1 MSTEARKR
9 KQPCSWLSPA
19 SRWLALPM
27 FAIVVSLAA
36 SPPTQA
42 AIPCAPG
49 APIFNLTT
57 DKGYIST
64 PDGNSVYMWSYR
76 RTATGSNFQVP
87 SPVLCVTQ
95 GQTVTINLTNP
106 ASTGLL
112 TGGLPEATSLVFPGQ
127 LNVQTFGGKPGLF
140 ANEIGPGPGTVTYR
154 FVANEPGTYLYE
166 SGTNPHKQV
175 HMGLYGA
182 LIVRP
187 SAAANRAYTDP
198 DTVFDVNQEYLM
210 LIHEIDPELHQAVE
224 TDQPY
229 DVTVMHDRYW
239 TINGRSFPDTILPS
253 APNAPTLPDQPYSAL
268 VTVDEVPCAVPG
280 SGFGCTPATGTAN
293 RPALIRYANAGLVNH
308 PFHPHGNHLRVIA
321 RDGRL
326 LGGPGGAGIP
336 AIGAMEA
343 FTKTI
348 GSGQTYDLL
357 VRWVDEQEFDPAL
370 NQIPVTIPDLQNLKF
385 KDDVTWYSGSP
396 YLGFKDDLPP
406 TTTSFNDC
414 GELYYPW
421 HSHALNE
428 FQNFDEGFG
437 GLATLFRVEPTG
449 GCP

>member
-1 MSTEARKR
+1 MSKEASKW
-9 KQPCSWLSPA
+9 KGLGSWLSPA
-19 SRWLALPM
+19 SRWLALPA
-27 FAIVVSLAA
+27 FAIAAALAA
-36 SPPTQA
+36 PPPAKA
-42 AIPCAPG
+42 AIPCTPPG
-49 APIFNLTT
+49 LTTFNLTT

-76 RTATGSNFQVP
+76 RTTLGSNFQIP

-112 TGGLPEATSLVFPGQ
+112 SSGLPEATSLVFPGQ
-127 LNVQTFGGKPGLF
+127 TNVQTFGGKPGLF

-154 FVANEPGTYLYE
+154 FVASQPGTYLYE

-175 HMGLYGA
+175 HMGLYGV

-198 DTVFDVNQEYLM
+198 DTVFDASQEYLV

-224 TDQPY
+224 QGETY
-229 DVTVMHDRYW
+229 DATIMHDRYW
-239 TINGRSFPDTILPS
+239 TINGRSFPDTILPN
-253 APNAPTLPDQPYSAL
+253 NAITLPDQPYSAL

-280 SGFGCTPATGTAN
+280 SGLGCTPATGTAN
-293 RPALIRYANAGLVNH
+293 RPALIRYANAGMVNH

-326 LGGPGGAGIP
+326 LGGAGGTGIP
-336 AIGAMEA
+336 AVAAMEA

-357 VRWVDEQEFDPAL
+357 VRWVNEQEFDPTL
-370 NQIPVTIPDLQNLKF
+370 NQVPVTIPDLQNLKF

-396 YLGFKDDLPP
+396 YLGVQDDLPP
-406 TTTSFNDC
+406 TTTSFNEC

-437 GLATLFRVEPTG
+437 GLATLFRVDPTG